1 MCVFFEH
8 FLQFFIDLLFGC
20 LHKQSISIE
29 NVLSSR
35 VVTLHSVVGNGHIS
49 PFSRQSL
56 RWGRSL
62 LLSSLNVLTSIPFK
76 MAVEK
81 AMAYTPQSEPL
92 DCFWTSGM
100 TTVST
105 LSLDCSNDAIV
116 DLVSLC
122 RWG

>member
-62 LLSSLNVLTSIPFK
+62 LLSSLNVFFIQISDATRKPNSSTK
-76 MAVEK
+76 MEGIIITNLK
-81 AMAYTPQSEPL
+81 
-92 DCFWTSGM
+92 G
-100 TTVST
+100 
-105 LSLDCSNDAIV
+105 
-116 DLVSLC
+116 
-122 RWG
+122 